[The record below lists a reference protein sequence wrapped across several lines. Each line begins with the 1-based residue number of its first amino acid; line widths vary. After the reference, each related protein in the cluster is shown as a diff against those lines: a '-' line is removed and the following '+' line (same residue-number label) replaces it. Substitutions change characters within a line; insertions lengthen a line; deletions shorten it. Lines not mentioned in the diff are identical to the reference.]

1 VRDQVSRHQFESWC
15 HPDIKKKGFV
25 IRYMEAMKLH
35 YKFDLEIILGKVGN
49 APVSS

>member
-1 VRDQVSRHQFESWC
+1 
-15 HPDIKKKGFV
+15 
-25 IRYMEAMKLH
+25 MEAMKLH